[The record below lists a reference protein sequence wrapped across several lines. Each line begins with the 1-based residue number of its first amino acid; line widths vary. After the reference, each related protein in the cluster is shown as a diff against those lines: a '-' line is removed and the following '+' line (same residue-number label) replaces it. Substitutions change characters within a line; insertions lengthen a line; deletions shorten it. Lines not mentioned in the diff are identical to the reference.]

1 MTQLLLTQSCDGP
14 VAVVAVVAAVAGE
27 VRIASTYTQCL
38 CVHVCLWDDL

>member
-1 MTQLLLTQSCDGP
+1 MAVAAVAA
-14 VAVVAVVAAVAGE
+14 VAVVAAVAAVAAVAGE